1 MAMHPSHSI
10 PTAQSARESTNMA
23 KLFDT
28 HAHYTDEKLFGN
40 EELLRQI
47 LSDDVGYIL
56 SAAVNAQDSEK
67 CADLAASHNEIYA
80 SAGIH
85 PEEISGISDI
95 AAEVAKLER
104 TLARDKVVALG
115 EIGLDYYWDKT
126 YIEEQ
131 KKLFELQMNLAAE
144 AGLPV
149 LIHDRE
155 AHGDTFDII
164 KKFEGKVKGVMHSY
178 SGHAELAREYVKMG
192 WYISFSGVI
201 TFKNAH
207 KAVESARAVQLDRIL
222 IETDCPYLAPVPM
235 RGKMNHS
242 GYLHHT
248 ANFTADA
255 LGIDREAFAEITTQN
270 AKTLFGIK

>member
-1 MAMHPSHSI
+1 
-10 PTAQSARESTNMA
+10 MA

-28 HAHYTDEKLFGN
+28 HAHYTDEKLFGS
-40 EELLRQI
+40 EELLREI
-47 LSDDVGYIL
+47 FDCDVGYIL
-56 SAAVNAQDSEK
+56 SAAVNAEDSEK
-67 CADLAASHNEIYA
+67 CAELAASHNGIYA

-85 PEEISGISDI
+85 PEEISGISGI
-95 AAEVAKLER
+95 SAEVAKLER

-131 KKLFELQMNLAAE
+131 KKLFECQMCLAAE
-144 AGLPV
+144 TGLPV

-178 SGHAELAREYVKMG
+178 SGHAEMAREYVKMG

-207 KAVESARAVQLDRIL
+207 KAVESARAVPLERIL

-242 GYLHHT
+242 GYLHYT

-255 LGIDREAFAEITTQN
+255 LGIEREAFAEETTQN
-270 AKTLFGIK
+270 AKKLFGIK